1 MKLGVHACKLASRKK
16 TLSFARIFSNK
27 VFDRN
32 FSIIYLLILIP
43 KLFDRSLDTIF
54 RASHASISREH
65 LIRLELKIAACN
77 AQ

>member
-43 KLFDRSLDTIF
+43 KLFDLKFGYNFS
-54 RASHASISREH
+54 SISREH